1 MTSNLLSGTST
12 ICNVIREMK
21 LMTSSCAL
29 VATEED
35 FLGYARQC
43 CTISRISIEDIEWLV
58 TCYFS
63 TEKSN
68 RKISVALRENFLIRL
83 KCLLACLG
91 RQNMFLRLFSL
102 KTGIHFAYFG
112 LESSIVF

>member
-12 ICNVIREMK
+12 IGNVTRKTK

-43 CTISRISIEDIEWLV
+43 CTVSRISIEWLV

-68 RKISVALRENFLIRL
+68 RKISVALRENFLICL

-91 RQNMFLRLFSL
+91 RHTF
-102 KTGIHFAYFG
+102 GIHFAYFG

>member
-1 MTSNLLSGTST
+1 MQLKTQNETNDFQLRFALL
-12 ICNVIREMK
+12 
-21 LMTSSCAL
+21 
-29 VATEED
+29 ATEED

-43 CTISRISIEDIEWLV
+43 CTISRISIEWLV
-58 TCYFS
+58 TWYFS

-91 RQNMFLRLFSL
+91 RQNMFLHLFSL

>member
-1 MTSNLLSGTST
+1 MQLKTQNETNGFQLRFALL
-12 ICNVIREMK
+12 
-21 LMTSSCAL
+21 
-29 VATEED
+29 ATEED

-43 CTISRISIEDIEWLV
+43 CTISRISIEWLV

-91 RQNMFLRLFSL
+91 RQNIFLRLYSL